1 MQQDSADY
9 IDGQGQSSVM
19 SNHTYNPPGMI
30 SQAKVKMTKKLK
42 LKILDDALKLL
53 LSYFMIKY
61 NQLVFDQSIL

>member
-1 MQQDSADY
+1 
-9 IDGQGQSSVM
+9 M